1 MQKRNKLILISVI
14 IVLAIVILDQITKHM
29 IYLNMYPYEVRPI
42 IDDFFSI
49 VYAKNNGS
57 AFSFLHNAP
66 EWFRKPFFFVI
77 PLAAMALVF
86 YLLKNAMKKGQE
98 NILQIFA
105 FSFVMAGALGNFIN
119 RLTYGF
125 VIDFLQF
132 KITPTYYWPSFN
144 VADISITIGVGLLLI
159 EMLSMEK
166 KRKRENKNRKA
177 AKKA

>member
-1 MQKRNKLILISVI
+1 MQKRNKLIFISVLVI
-14 IVLAIVILDQITKHM
+14 LVMVILDQITKHM
-29 IYLNMYPYEVRPI
+29 IYINMFPYEVRPVI
-42 IDDFFSI
+42 ENFFSI

-57 AFSFLHNAP
+57 AFSFLNSAP
-66 EWFRKPFFFVI
+66 AWFRKPFFFVI
-77 PLAAMALVF
+77 PLAAMVLVF
-86 YLLKNAMKKGQE
+86 YLLKNAMKKGKE
-98 NILQIFA
+98 NLLQIFA
-105 FSFVMAGALGNFIN
+105 FSFVMGGAMGNFIN

-166 KRKRENKNRKA
+166 KRKKEKKKRVYT
-177 AKKA
+177 KKA